1 MTDEIVQVLRGRSFR
16 DTLFGK
22 VRYGQAIMQTST
34 GERREVA
41 VVIKEYDRDLVERRM
56 TKNGEQVGEDAKEEL
71 RIHSLLCQA
80 TTAQPPTSPPTFPST
95 GHPNIV
101 HLFDVR
107 KDDRFYYAIL
117 EYCSRGEFFPLVQH
131 SDFTAL
137 YARHY
142 FRQLMAGLAYMHSLH
157 IAHRDLSLENI
168 LLDDKGS
175 LKICDFGVAVQC
187 NDVNALIRDVG
198 VPVGKV
204 KFYMPPE
211 VFGRQ
216 MYSPAKVDVWTAGII
231 LFVML
236 TKVHPFKYATA
247 ADQRFVM
254 VFQGQGSELLRRWG
268 KEPLHPHA
276 DDLLRRILCPMEQR
290 LSVAQVLAHPYCS
303 YTDTVSRPIAA
314 AAAEERRND
323 VDGGYAQQRAPAAQ
337 PQQIPLQQQQQ
348 QQSQQAP
355 QQRELSHYEAAISQ
369 LPPTAAMSPTSP
381 SFNPPNVLPQTYPS
395 QPLAPT
401 IAAVAYPSPAPTH
414 PVTVGGPAVARP
426 AYPPYPAS
434 SSSAMPASSA
444 AVQQQPRVPLQ
455 QTSSHPLGVPQ
466 PSHSVVQQTPPL
478 PLQYAAPI
486 AKPVVAHGH
495 TGTAPPTTTY
505 YQQHSTTYQAQA
517 QSQQTAQQQQR
528 QSARFS
534 TQGAMES

>member
-1 MTDEIVQVLRGRSFR
+1 MADEIVQVLRGRSFR

-22 VRYGQAIMQTST
+22 VRYGQAIMQNSR

-80 TTAQPPTSPPTFPST
+80 SSTQQPPTSPPTFPST
-95 GHPNIV
+95 GHPHIV

-117 EYCSRGEFFPLVQH
+117 EFCARGEFFPLVQH
-131 SDFTAL
+131 SDFTPL

-142 FRQLMAGLAYMHSLH
+142 FRQLMAGLAYMHSHH

-168 LLDDKGS
+168 LLDDKGD
-175 LKICDFGVAVQC
+175 LKICDLGVAVQC

-254 VFQGQGSELLRRWG
+254 VFQGQASELLRRWG

-303 YTDTVSRPIAA
+303 YTDAVSRPIAV
-314 AAAEERRND
+314 AEERRDD
-323 VDGGYAQQRAPAAQ
+323 VDGRNAQQRAAQ
-337 PQQIPLQQQQQ
+337 PQQQPIPQLQQQQQ
-348 QQSQQAP
+348 QQPP
-355 QQRELSHYEAAISQ
+355 QQRELSHYEAATSH

-381 SFNPPNVLPQTYPS
+381 SFNMPNVPQSYGTPPLAISQVPTYP
-395 QPLAPT
+395 APASAHS
-401 IAAVAYPSPAPTH
+401 AAVVAPA
-414 PVTVGGPAVARP
+414 AARP
-426 AYPPYPAS
+426 AYPAYPAPS
-434 SSSAMPASSA
+434 SSVVSASSA
-444 AVQQQPRVPLQ
+444 SVQQQPRIPLQ
-455 QTSSHPLGVPQ
+455 QASPHPLAAPP
-466 PSHSVVQQTPPL
+466 PSHSVLQTP

-505 YQQHSTTYQAQA
+505 YQQHSAPYQ
-517 QSQQTAQQQQR
+517 QQPAPQQPSQQQQR
-528 QSARFS
+528 QAAAARYS
-534 TQGAMES
+534 THGVMES

>member
-1 MTDEIVQVLRGRSFR
+1 MSDEIVQVLRGRSFR

-22 VRYGQAIMQTST
+22 VRYGQAIMQTSR

-80 TTAQPPTSPPTFPST
+80 TASQPPTSPPTFPST
-95 GHPNIV
+95 GHPHIV

-117 EYCSRGEFFPLVQH
+117 EFCARGEFFPLVQH
-131 SDFTAL
+131 SDFTPL

-142 FRQLMAGLAYMHSLH
+142 FRQLMAGLAYMHGHH

-168 LLDDKGS
+168 LLDDKGA

-254 VFQGQGSELLRRWG
+254 VFQGQASELLRRWG

-276 DDLLRRILCPMEQR
+276 DDLLKRILCPMEQR

-303 YTDTVSRPIAA
+303 YNDTVSRPL
-314 AAAEERRND
+314 AAAEETRDD
-323 VDGGYAQQRAPAAQ
+323 VDGRYAQQRAAQ
-337 PQQIPLQQQQQ
+337 PQPQPTPQLQQQQQ
-348 QQSQQAP
+348 QQQLQAT
-355 QQRELSHYEAAISQ
+355 QQREISHYEAATSH
-369 LPPTAAMSPTSP
+369 LPSTAAMSPTSP
-381 SFNPPNVLPQTYPS
+381 SITMPHVPPQNFGSPPLAASLVPTYPI
-395 QPLAPT
+395 T
-401 IAAVAYPSPAPTH
+401 APTH
-414 PVTVGGPAVARP
+414 PATAAAVAPTGRP
-426 AYPPYPAS
+426 AYPPYPAQ
-434 SSSAMPASSA
+434 SASAVSASSA
-444 AVQQQPRVPLQ
+444 AVQQQPRIPLQ
-455 QTSSHPLGVPQ
+455 QTSLHPLAAPQ
-466 PSHSVVQQTPPL
+466 PSHSILQTP

-495 TGTAPPTTTY
+495 TTAPPTTTY
-505 YQQHSTTYQAQA
+505 YQQHS
-517 QSQQTAQQQQR
+517 SPFQQQPPAQQPPPPQQR
-528 QSARFS
+528 QQPAARYS
-534 TQGAMES
+534 THGVMES

>member
-22 VRYGQAIMQTST
+22 VRYGQAIMQTT
-34 GERREVA
+34 RGERREVA

-80 TTAQPPTSPPTFPST
+80 TTAAQPPTSPPTFPST
-95 GHPNIV
+95 GHPHIV

-117 EYCSRGEFFPLVQH
+117 EYCARGEFFPLVQH
-131 SDFTAL
+131 SDFTPL

-142 FRQLMAGLAYMHSLH
+142 FRQLMGGLSYMHGHH

-168 LLDDKGS
+168 LLDDKGN
-175 LKICDFGVAVQC
+175 LKICDFGVAIQC

-254 VFQGQGSELLRRWG
+254 VFQGQASELLRRWG

-303 YTDTVSRPIAA
+303 YQETVSRPIAA
-314 AAAEERRND
+314 TEERRD
-323 VDGGYAQQRAPAAQ
+323 EVDGRYAQQRPALTQ
-337 PQQIPLQQQQQ
+337 PQQTTQQQ
-348 QQSQQAP
+348 QQAP
-355 QQRELSHYEAAISQ
+355 QQRELSSYEAAPSQ
-369 LPPTAAMSPTSP
+369 LPSTAAMSPTSP
-381 SFNPPNVLPQTYPS
+381 SFHMPNALPQSYVSPA
-395 QPLAPT
+395 LASSHIP
-401 IAAVAYPSPAPTH
+401 AYPLPAAPH
-414 PVTVGGPAVARP
+414 PAVAAASTAARPTYP
-426 AYPPYPAS
+426 AYPVPSSSAVSAS
-434 SSSAMPASSA
+434 SSTA
-444 AVQQQPRVPLQ
+444 ALQQPRVPLQ
-455 QTSSHPLGVPQ
+455 QSSPHPLAAPQ
-466 PSHSVVQQTPPL
+466 PSHSVLQTP

-505 YQQHSTTYQAQA
+505 YQQHSTAYQAAQP
-517 QSQQTAQQQQR
+517 QSQQPSQQQQQR
-528 QSARFS
+528 QTAAARYSAH
-534 TQGAMES
+534 GVMES